1 LRQVVIMVRV
11 MTVNDV
17 LDGHVVLD
25 IECLDRVYLNAYVPI
40 LQSSGQ
46 VVAFMTQHL
55 GKPIPSPA
63 LMEKISTRFRRAV
76 ESFASANGIPW
87 VRFGKNDRKID
98 VMQPYLDRQA
108 ATGRS
113 GVAAVGVAQEF
124 QRVWAAY
131 QRDTKTAAP
140 QYTFAKA
147 DRRVTCYYFYLWDE
161 DFGAAFVKV
170 CAYFPY
176 PAKIWVNGH
185 EWAKRQAFKAGI
197 GFTALSDGF
206 AACDD
211 PDGLQAICDRLQPG
225 TIEVFAQRWLH
236 RLPMPFGRT
245 DQLAGYWWE
254 TSMRQV
260 EVSRTI
266 VFDAPRRARSFFE
279 ALTGDNL
286 DIGRPASVEIIFAR
300 RIRRDT
306 PGTFRTAIDR
316 PAIGPDAGGVVLNV
330 FYKHSRVRQYLK
342 DGRAMRIETVING
355 PRDLACNARLP
366 NLAEL
371 QDKAR
376 AINRRILDAERAG
389 QGTVLASPAFE
400 RIAHPSRSADGRRTP
415 ALRFGDPR
423 VMALA
428 GALCATLLAAT
439 GITNKSLRA
448 LMTGLLAAPYSPGQ
462 MTYDLRRL
470 RLAGLIRR
478 IEHTNRYV
486 LTSDGIRVAVFYTKL
501 HNRLLR
507 PLLAANQPQAPPA
520 LRQALRAIDQ
530 HVDDYITRARLGKA
544 A

>member
-1 LRQVVIMVRV
+1 
-11 MTVNDV
+11 MTHVATAGEL
-17 LDGHVVLD
+17 LDGHTVLD
-25 IECLDRVYLNAYVPI
+25 IQCLDRVYLNAYVPI

-55 GKPIPSPA
+55 GMPIPSPA
-63 LMEKISTRFRRAV
+63 LMEKIGTKFRRAV

-87 VRFGKNDRKID
+87 VRFGKGERKID

-131 QRDTKTAAP
+131 QRDTRTAAP

-161 DFGAAFVKV
+161 DFGPAFLKV

-185 EWAKRQAFKAGI
+185 EWAKRQALKAGI
-197 GFTALSDGF
+197 GFTALSNGF
-206 AACDD
+206 ASCDD
-211 PDGLQAICDRLQPG
+211 RAGLQAICDRLQAG

-236 RLPMPFGRT
+236 RLPMPFGSK
-245 DQLAGYWWE
+245 DHDAGYWWE
-254 TSMRQV
+254 LSMRQV
-260 EVSRTI
+260 EISRTI
-266 VFDAPRRARSFFE
+266 VFDAPRRARPFFE
-279 ALTGDNL
+279 ALIADNL
-286 DIGRPASVEIIFAR
+286 DIGRPENVEIIFGR
-300 RIRRDT
+300 RVRCDT

-316 PAIGPDAGGVVLNV
+316 PVIDPDDKGVVVNI
-330 FYKHSRVRQYLK
+330 FYKHSRVKQYLK
-342 DGRAMRIETVING
+342 DGRALRIETVINC
-355 PRDLACNARLP
+355 PRDLGCNARLP

-376 AINRRILDAERAG
+376 ACNRRILETERAG

-400 RIAHPSRSADGRRTP
+400 RIAHPSVTADGRRTP

-423 VMALA
+423 VVGLA
-428 GALCATLLAAT
+428 GALCNTLLTAV

-448 LMTGLLAAPYSPGQ
+448 LMTGLLNTPYTPGQ

-470 RLAGLIRR
+470 RLAGLIHR

-486 LTSDGIRVAVFYTKL
+486 LTPDGIAMAVFYTKL

-507 PLLAANQPQAPPA
+507 PLMAARQPQAPPPLRDA
-520 LRQALRAIDQ
+520 LRTIDQ
-530 HVDDYITRARLGKA
+530 HVDDYISRARLGKA